1 MYSKT
6 KFCRNKTYEFFS
18 HNYMELKRQNELNY
32 IIFSYINLVVSSNSN
47 TTVLVNKIKILLV
60 IIISKYLS
68 LAVVTLL
75 VRE

>member
-1 MYSKT
+1 
-6 KFCRNKTYEFFS
+6 
-18 HNYMELKRQNELNY
+18 MELKRQNELNY

>member
-47 TTVLVNKIKILLV
+47 TTVLVNKIKNLLV